1 MTNKN
6 CEVNRVIEILNEAR
20 GMELCGITQY
30 MNHHYGLDD
39 ADYGKLAKAMKRIA
53 IDEMKHAEAF
63 AERIKDIDSTRE
75 PITDIVGTIIKG
87 QKVDAIYTANK
98 NAEDETIRK
107 YNEFAGI
114 CRENN
119 DTISATLFERIIIEE
134 QEHLNY
140 FDDTA
145 NHIKEL
151 GNSFLARQTG
161 NEKD

>member
-1 MTNKN
+1 MTNKISD
-6 CEVNRVIEILNEAR
+6 VDKVIRILNEAR
-20 GMELCGITQY
+20 SMELYGISQY

-39 ADYGKLAKAMKRIA
+39 ADYGKLAKEMKRIA

-75 PITDIVGTIIKG
+75 PITEIKGTIIKG
-87 QKVDAIYTANK
+87 QKVDTIYNANK
-98 NAEDETIRK
+98 NAEDETIRT
-107 YNEFAGI
+107 YSEFARI

-119 DTISATLFERIIIEE
+119 DVVSATLFEKIAVEE

-161 NEKD
+161 KD